1 MAFNVSTLDNFN
13 NETAGALFVK
23 SIMEGSTIEYATVK
37 EGIKYKEPINLFEV
51 DLQIVDGRGCVTA
64 LAGTASLSQRDIEVC
79 QRSSMDGICLRDL
92 DTKYLGVMQPAGSYN
107 ESFTLVQEYT
117 DQIVRGF
124 QKSNDQFIWG
134 ATTGAGDCVNG
145 LKTIISGSTSGV
157 VVPNSIT
164 GSAPTSTDIG
174 DVVDTMLENLS
185 ADVQDREDLTVFMS
199 ITNFRK
205 YIVWLRNENNY
216 HYDPAAVE
224 NRTNF
229 MAMRHPFTPN
239 VTIVGTIGLQGSNR
253 LVMGPAK
260 HIVVGTDLLSD
271 VSNFELW
278 YDINS
283 DQLKHRVVSKLGVNI
298 AYPEFWV
305 SNDQA

>member
-1 MAFNVSTLDNFN
+1 MAFDISTLDAFN
-13 NETAGALFVK
+13 NETAGELFVK
-23 SIMEGSTIEYATVK
+23 AILEGSTIEYVTVK

-51 DLQIVDGRGCVTA
+51 DLDIVDGRGCVTS
-64 LAGTASLSQRDIEVC
+64 LAGTASFAQRDIEVC
-79 QRSSMDGICLRDL
+79 QRSSHDGLCLRDL
-92 DTKYLGVMQPAGSYN
+92 DTKYLGVMQPGGSYN
-107 ESFTLVQEYT
+107 ESFTLVQEYS
-117 DQIVRGF
+117 DQIVKGF
-124 QKSNDQFIWG
+124 QKANDQFIWG

-157 VVPNSIT
+157 VVPVSIT
-164 GSAPTSTDIG
+164 GSAPSSTNIG
-174 DVVDTMLENLS
+174 DQIDVMLENLS

-205 YIVWLRNENNY
+205 YITWLRNENNY

-253 LVMGPAK
+253 IVMGPAK
-260 HIVVGTDLLSD
+260 HIVVGVDLLSD
-271 VSNFELW
+271 VSSFQLW
-278 YDINS
+278 YDIN
-283 DQLKHRVVSKLGVNI
+283 DDKLKHRVVTKLGVNI

-305 SNDQA
+305 SNDLA

>member
-1 MAFNVSTLDNFN
+1 MAFDISTLDAFN
-13 NETAGALFVK
+13 NETAGELFVK
-23 SIMEGSTIEYATVK
+23 AIMEGSTIEYVTVK

-51 DLQIVDGRGCVTA
+51 DLDIVDGRGCVTA
-64 LAGTASLSQRDIEVC
+64 TAGTASLTQRDIEVC
-79 QRSSMDGICLRDL
+79 QRSSHDGLCLRDL
-92 DTKYLGVMQPAGSYN
+92 DTKYLGVMQPGGSYN
-107 ESFTLVQEYT
+107 ESFTLVQEYS
-117 DQIVRGF
+117 DQIVKGF
-124 QKSNDQFIWG
+124 QRANDQFIWG

-157 VVPNSIT
+157 VVPVSIT
-164 GSAPTSTDIG
+164 GSAPSSTNIG
-174 DVVDTMLENLS
+174 DQIDVMLENLS

-205 YIVWLRNENNY
+205 YITWLRNENNY

-224 NRTNF
+224 NRSNF

-253 LVMGPAK
+253 MVLGPAK

-271 VSNFELW
+271 VSNFQLW
-278 YDINS
+278 YDIN
-283 DQLKHRVVSKLGVNI
+283 DDKLKHRVVTKMGMNI

>member
-1 MAFNVSTLDNFN
+1 MAFDVSTLAAFN
-13 NETAGALFVK
+13 NETAGELFVK
-23 SIMEGSTIEYATVK
+23 AIMEGSTIEYVTVK

-51 DLQIVDGRGCVTA
+51 DLDIVDGRGCVTS
-64 LAGTASLSQRDIEVC
+64 LAGTASFAQRDIEVC
-79 QRSSMDGICLRDL
+79 QRSSHDGLCLREL
-92 DTKYLGVMQPAGSYN
+92 DTKYLGVMQPNGSYN
-107 ESFTLVQEYT
+107 ESFTLVQEYS
-117 DQIVRGF
+117 DQIVKGF
-124 QKSNDQFIWG
+124 QKANDQFIWG

-157 VVPNSIT
+157 AVTASV
-164 GSAPTSTDIG
+164 APTSANIG
-174 DVVDTMLENLS
+174 DQVDLMLETLS

-205 YIVWLRNENNY
+205 YITWLRNENNY

-224 NRTNF
+224 NRSNF

-253 LVMGPAK
+253 IVLGPAK
-260 HIVVGTDLLSD
+260 HIVVGVDLLSD
-271 VSNFELW
+271 VSNFQLW
-278 YDINS
+278 YDIN
-283 DQLKHRVVSKLGVNI
+283 DDKLKHRVVTKLGVNI

-305 SNDQA
+305 SNDLA

>member
-1 MAFNVSTLDNFN
+1 MAFDISTLDAFN
-13 NETAGALFVK
+13 NETAGELFVK
-23 SIMEGSTIEYATVK
+23 AIMEGSTIEYVTVK

-51 DLQIVDGRGCVTA
+51 DLDIVDGRGCVTS
-64 LAGTASLSQRDIEVC
+64 LAGTASFAQRDIEVC
-79 QRSSMDGICLRDL
+79 QRSSHDGLCLRDL
-92 DTKYLGVMQPAGSYN
+92 DTKYLGVMQPNGSYN
-107 ESFTLVQEYT
+107 ESFTLVQEYS
-117 DQIVRGF
+117 DQIVKGF
-124 QKSNDQFIWG
+124 QKANDQFIWG

-157 VVPNSIT
+157 AVTASV
-164 GSAPTSTDIG
+164 APTSANIG
-174 DVVDTMLENLS
+174 DQVDLMLETLS

-205 YIVWLRNENNY
+205 YITWLRNENNY

-224 NRTNF
+224 NRSNF

-253 LVMGPAK
+253 MVLGPAK
-260 HIVVGTDLLSD
+260 HIVVGVDLLSD
-271 VSNFELW
+271 VSNFQLW
-278 YDINS
+278 YDIN
-283 DQLKHRVVSKLGVNI
+283 DDKLKHRVVTKLGVNI

-305 SNDQA
+305 SNDLA

>member
-1 MAFNVSTLDNFN
+1 MAFDVSTLAAFN
-13 NETAGALFVK
+13 NETAGELFVK
-23 SIMEGSTIEYATVK
+23 AIMEGSTIEYVTVK

-51 DLQIVDGRGCVTA
+51 DLDIVDGRGCVTS
-64 LAGTASLSQRDIEVC
+64 LAGTASFAQRDIEVC
-79 QRSSMDGICLRDL
+79 QRSSHDGLCLRDL
-92 DTKYLGVMQPAGSYN
+92 DTKYLGVMQPNGSYN
-107 ESFTLVQEYT
+107 ESFTLVQEYS
-117 DQIVRGF
+117 DQIVKGF
-124 QKSNDQFIWG
+124 QKANDQFIWG

-157 VVPNSIT
+157 AVTASV
-164 GSAPTSTDIG
+164 APTSANIG
-174 DVVDTMLENLS
+174 DQVDLMLETLS

-205 YIVWLRNENNY
+205 YITWLRNENNY

-224 NRTNF
+224 NRSNF

-253 LVMGPAK
+253 IVLGPAK
-260 HIVVGTDLLSD
+260 HIVVGVDLLSD
-271 VSNFELW
+271 VSNFQLW
-278 YDINS
+278 YDIN
-283 DQLKHRVVSKLGVNI
+283 DDKLKHRVVTKLGVNI

-305 SNDQA
+305 SNDLA